1 MFCAED
7 KIFSYLKRKS
17 IAKIVIENNR
27 VILEFNDSRRID
39 GFIRF
44 LYLLGVTTSVEKREI
59 RIEYEPKFWDYLVKD
74 RGLSEKTSRSYLN
87 YMRKLSG
94 KIIDYNLYLE
104 ILNNVWKVKL
114 VRIYLDYLYK
124 IGRISWEEKERLKSI
139 FRIKK
144 KYSSDR
150 DDDYIIDPFNLIKKV
165 KAINEESL
173 YRLILEL
180 LLYSGAR
187 LSEIVK
193 MIREWD
199 DKRLFCTNTWC
210 RYRLKWRRGR
220 KRCDYI
226 YFPRHLVEKIQ
237 RYAHNIGKYDNIRRN
252 IYEYYRIKEKDFR
265 KLHYRLCRRV
275 LDKEI
280 CDFYQS
286 RISNLTIG
294 DIHYDNL
301 LSRADEKY
309 HELLKLIDELKTLTS
324 NEELIYER
332 T

>member
-1 MFCAED
+1 M
-7 KIFSYLKRKS
+7 FSYLKRKS
-17 IAKIVIENNR
+17 IARIIIENNR
-27 VILEFNDSRRID
+27 VVLEFNDPRRID
-39 GFIRF
+39 GFIQF
-44 LYLLGVTTSVEKREI
+44 LHLLGVTIGVEKREI
-59 RIEYEPKFWDYLVKD
+59 RIESDPRFWDYLVKD
-74 RGLSEKTSRSYLN
+74 RGLNEKTSRSYLN
-87 YMRKLSG
+87 YMRKLLG
-94 KIIDYNLYLE
+94 KVIDYNLYLE
-104 ILNNVWKVKL
+104 ILNNVWKVKF

-124 IGRISWEEKERLKSI
+124 IERISWEEKERLKSI

-144 KYSSDR
+144 KYSSEE
-150 DDDYIIDPFNLIKKV
+150 DDEYMIDPFDLINKIKAV
-165 KAINEESL
+165 KEKSL

-199 DKRLFCTNTWC
+199 NKRVFCTNTWC

-226 YFPRHLVEKIQ
+226 YFPKYLVEKIP
-237 RYAHNIGKYDNIRRN
+237 RYTHRIGKYDNIRKN
-252 IYEYYRIKEKDFR
+252 IYDYYQIKEKDFR
-265 KLHYRLCRRV
+265 KLHYRLCRRI

-309 HELLKLIDELKTLTS
+309 PELLKLIDKLKILI
-324 NEELIYER
+324 NKEGLIYKKG
-332 T
+332 